1 MDVMLYYLG
10 DKNNKIA
17 CTCSTQ
23 MQFFRNV
30 LRAQLAESTDVEPT
44 GIDSRLYF
52 YLGKFFGNVQAEFYL

>member
-1 MDVMLYYLG
+1 MLYYLG
-10 DKNNKIA
+10 NKNNKIA

-30 LRAQLAESTDVEPT
+30 LRAQLAESTDVELT

-52 YLGKFFGNVQAEFYL
+52 YL